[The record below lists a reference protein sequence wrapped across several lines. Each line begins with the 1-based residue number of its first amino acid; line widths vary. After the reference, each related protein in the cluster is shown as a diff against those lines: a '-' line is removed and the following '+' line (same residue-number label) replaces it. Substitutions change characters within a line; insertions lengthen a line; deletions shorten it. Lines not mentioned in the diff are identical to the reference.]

1 MRTLMTL
8 ALLVAFPSSL
18 LAQDPAPP
26 PSPTPLTDQGVVLT
40 QEIVLSRELTIE
52 APTPEPLPER
62 TPTYERKLFWLG
74 LGLALTGA
82 VLTGLA
88 VTSERES
95 DLSNEN
101 PNTRIN
107 VNLAPCG
114 TRPDDTNL
122 PIADCKVHSGLLSFG
137 LGVTA
142 AGTGLV
148 WYSIDAA
155 HSAPAIQ
162 YRVRF

>member
-1 MRTLMTL
+1 MRTLITL
-8 ALLVAFPSSL
+8 ALLVALPSMGF
-18 LAQDPAPP
+18 AQDPAPL
-26 PSPTPLTDQGVVLT
+26 PSQTPLTDQGVILT

-52 APTPEPLPER
+52 APPPEPLPER
-62 TPTYERKLFWLG
+62 KTTYERKLFWLG

-101 PNTRIN
+101 PNARLN
-107 VNLAPCG
+107 VHLAPCG
-114 TRPDDTNL
+114 TNPEDTNL
-122 PIADCKVHSGLLSFG
+122 PIADCKVHEGLLYFG

-148 WYSIDAA
+148 WYLD
-155 HSAPAIQ
+155 
-162 YRVRF
+162 